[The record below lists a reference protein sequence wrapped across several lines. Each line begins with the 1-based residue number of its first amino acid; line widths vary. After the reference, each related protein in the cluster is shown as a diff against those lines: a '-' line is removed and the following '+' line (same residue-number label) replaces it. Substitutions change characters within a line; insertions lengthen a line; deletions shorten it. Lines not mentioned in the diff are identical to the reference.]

1 MPTLQAI
8 GVNGLSNQKR
18 GLRGPHYT
26 TQGAEA
32 RCEVEHP
39 SFGVIPFV
47 LKVSRITYLSP
58 YQKHAC
64 GGATILNNRHAFG
77 SSKTFALKVLL
88 REGDS
93 SPKVQH
99 LQDFEVVDPKPRWME
114 HFLALATIHEKET
127 MKRNP

>member
-39 SFGVIPFV
+39 SFGGYTFRIES
-47 LKVSRITYLSP
+47 VSNHLFKLLP
-58 YQKHAC
+58 EAC
-64 GGATILNNRHAFG
+64 MWRGNYF
-77 SSKTFALKVLL
+77 K
-88 REGDS
+88 
-93 SPKVQH
+93 
-99 LQDFEVVDPKPRWME
+99 
-114 HFLALATIHEKET
+114 
-127 MKRNP
+127 